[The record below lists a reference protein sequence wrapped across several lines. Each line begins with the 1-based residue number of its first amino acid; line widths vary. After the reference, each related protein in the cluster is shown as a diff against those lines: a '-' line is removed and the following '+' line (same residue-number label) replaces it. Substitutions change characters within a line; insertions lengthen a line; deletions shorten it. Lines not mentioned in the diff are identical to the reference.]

1 MPFEFER
8 QNINDVILIKPQ
20 IYGDIRGAFSETY
33 KKTEFTKNGI
43 NVEFVQDNLSKSKK
57 HVLRG
62 LHFQSEPYAQSKLIK
77 CVHGCIW
84 DIALDLR
91 EGSDTHHKYI
101 KVELSDQNGYML
113 FIPKGFAHGFVV
125 LSETATVLYKTDSE
139 YAPNHEQGIHW
150 KSLDWEINFE
160 PILSEKDTILPRL
173 EGITEC

>member
-8 QNINDVILIKPQ
+8 QNINDVILIKPK